1 MRSLF
6 KPILNKTARA
16 AYNMRSATE
25 QIGEQIYKNPYVQG
39 YGKMLK
45 GDLPP
50 VGPLG
55 KKSQRVAAIGGPI
68 YAYNLASDMV
78 PGRTAEVESEESE
91 EVIKEPGKEEILTF
105 DENQTD
111 VVDDDIEIQEDVGA
125 TSEGGGDTMTE
136 DAALVDQS
144 NMYGGTT
151 DNESIQRIE
160 GYKDVIREIMGSGSE
175 TDKLNSIALL
185 VQVGSALMSGKSTD
199 SGVKGFMDVVGQAGM
214 QLAPS
219 LFQMGMEKG
228 KAEREIGAAALNMY
242 MSEMDKMGDRSGP
255 FTVVYENIYK
265 QNPNGTMAYDAN
277 GDPIPIDRRRVQ
289 TFYRKSPEINHFMGI
304 NGELG
309 YDRFTFIDTT
319 ASDKGQDTAA
329 GGGFGQGQFQG
340 KAASDAQFGYATYL
354 KKGLDTM
361 SDYIMPLLIEQRDTL
376 TGGMG
381 EIGRQ
386 FGPKKA
392 LIEALSNGILT
403 GAGGKEDFEKDM
415 AYTQTA
421 LTKELANKNFIVY
434 EAPTTTINVG
444 GKQVGIFVDT
454 NNSYGMNEG
463 ARYSEDG
470 KTLIDPGIAQQ
481 IVTADGLK
489 MLLDNP
495 NRQTMITF
503 ENTLGLMLARDRQPT
518 GRMLSDIITRSF
530 RDTKMT
536 GFGDS
541 EATSPV
547 QVLNN
552 YTNIFNQLSQNM
564 DRALRS
570 AGYTDD
576 KEEADK
582 YGLNYAPDNFRIKGL
597 DKFYNAYYGLRA
609 DDGRYNQEIN
619 GAPLYGAWY
628 QSISAGLNQDSKEDN
643 AQAGDIYNNV
653 MEQLQ

>member
-1 MRSLF
+1 
-6 KPILNKTARA
+6 
-16 AYNMRSATE
+16 
-25 QIGEQIYKNPYVQG
+25 
-39 YGKMLK
+39 
-45 GDLPP
+45 
-50 VGPLG
+50 
-55 KKSQRVAAIGGPI
+55 
-68 YAYNLASDMV
+68 
-78 PGRTAEVESEESE
+78 
-91 EVIKEPGKEEILTF
+91 
-105 DENQTD
+105 
-111 VVDDDIEIQEDVGA
+111 
-125 TSEGGGDTMTE
+125 
-136 DAALVDQS
+136 
-144 NMYGGTT
+144 
-151 DNESIQRIE
+151 
-160 GYKDVIREIMGSGSE
+160 
-175 TDKLNSIALL
+175 
-185 VQVGSALMSGKSTD
+185 
-199 SGVKGFMDVVGQAGM
+199 
-214 QLAPS
+214 
-219 LFQMGMEKG
+219 
-228 KAEREIGAAALNMY
+228 
-242 MSEMDKMGDRSGP
+242 
-255 FTVVYENIYK
+255 
-265 QNPNGTMAYDAN
+265 
-277 GDPIPIDRRRVQ
+277 
-289 TFYRKSPEINHFMGI
+289 
-304 NGELG
+304 
-309 YDRFTFIDTT
+309 
-319 ASDKGQDTAA
+319 
-329 GGGFGQGQFQG
+329 
-340 KAASDAQFGYATYL
+340 
-354 KKGLDTM
+354 
-361 SDYIMPLLIEQRDTL
+361 
-376 TGGMG
+376 
-381 EIGRQ
+381 
-386 FGPKKA
+386 
-392 LIEALSNGILT
+392 
-403 GAGGKEDFEKDM
+403 
-415 AYTQTA
+415 
-421 LTKELANKNFIVY
+421 
-434 EAPTTTINVG
+434 
-444 GKQVGIFVDT
+444 
-454 NNSYGMNEG
+454 MNEG